1 MHASKERTS
10 SLWPS
15 VITYAKSCVQAVL
28 RDGIRRGQLV
38 IDDCDGTHTYG
49 EYDSSDKQAR
59 IVSIRVV
66 NEDFYARVYL
76 RHDLGFS
83 EAYMYGDFETSD
95 LKSILDLWLDN
106 RDHLAGLQSY
116 FARFM
121 TTMSGLALRMFGQT
135 LSNAKLNAIAGY
147 DCCNELF
154 EAFLGDSMMYSSA
167 LWPDSTGGVRGDLEI
182 DGPAEAD
189 LDTAQINKLHYLLRK
204 ARVRPGDRVLEFGTG
219 WGSMAIEAAK
229 MGCVVDTLTL
239 SIEQKHFAEA
249 KIARLGLSERIRVHL
264 CDYRNLPADFEKAF
278 DAFVSVEMVEH
289 VGYRFLPQYFKI
301 IDWALKSD
309 RAAAVVTA
317 TTQPDSRFDTLQA
330 SDFAREYI
338 WPNAF
343 CPSPISL
350 VQIAKDATKGHFNL
364 DSVEDHAHHYPR
376 TLREWGYRFQRNWNE
391 DLVKHIVKAQPQLAS
406 PEDLAIYK
414 RRWEYMF
421 VYAEV
426 GFARAYTSMTYWT
439 FVRPENVVERC
450 D

>member
-1 MHASKERTS
+1 MYTSNAITS
-10 SLWPS
+10 SLWS
-15 VITYAKSCVQAVL
+15 SLVVYAKSCVQSVFK
-28 RDGIRRGQLV
+28 DGIRRGQLV
-38 IDDCDGTHTYG
+38 VEDCDGTHVYG
-49 EYDSSDKQAR
+49 ETTTSDKPTR
-59 IVSIRVV
+59 VVSMKVV
-66 NEDFYARVYL
+66 NENFWARVYL
-76 RHDLGFS
+76 THDLGFS
-83 EAYMYGDFETSD
+83 EAYMHGDFETSD
-95 LKSILDLWLDN
+95 LKGILDLWLDN
-106 RDHLAGLQSY
+106 REHLSGLHSVY
-116 FARFM
+116 SRVLS
-121 TTMSGLALRMFGQT
+121 TMSSLAVRFFGQT

-154 EAFLGDSMMYSSA
+154 EAFLGETMMYSSA
-167 LWPDSTGGVRGDLEI
+167 LWPDSTGGVRGDLE
-182 DGPAEAD
+182 DGPSDSD
-189 LDTAQINKLHYLLRK
+189 LDVAQLNKLHYLLRK

-219 WGSMAIEAAK
+219 WGAMAIEAAK
-229 MGCVVDTLTL
+229 QGCTVDTLTL
-239 SIEQKHFAEA
+239 SVEQKKFAEA
-249 KIARLGLSERIRVHL
+249 KIAKAGLQDKIRVHL
-264 CDYRNLPADFEKAF
+264 CDYRNLPAEFEKAF

-289 VGYRFLPQYFKI
+289 VGYRYLPQYFKI

-317 TTQPDSRFDTLQA
+317 TTQPDSRFDTFQA

-350 VQIAKDATKGHFNL
+350 VGIAKDATAGHFNL

-376 TLREWGYRFQRNWNE
+376 TLREWGMRFQRNWNE
-391 DLVKHIVKAQPQLAS
+391 KTIAAIVKAQPQLDN
-406 PEDLAIYK
+406 PEALAIYK